1 MRIISG
7 FDIRKIRISSMKKL
21 FTISLAIVVNTLVCL
36 SQEGGK
42 TNSEIG
48 VKTITSND
56 NQYLTITYC
65 YTGSPAYIA
74 GLEVGNHIYQI
85 DDRKIS
91 DLKDPAKYLNGA
103 PGTNVK
109 LSVKRFGQT
118 DCFDMNVTR
127 VSDGTS
133 LIINSANYDDRYVTE
148 KKLMSYDDT
157 WQMGNTTCMSDNT
170 KDLFKFRTYDFEYTS
185 TEDPLQEKLIFNELV
200 RQLNLMGM
208 TRTEQKPDFLILMSF
223 YSGKEEQYIPP
234 QQIVSTKIKNVY
246 NWYWGVVPVAV
257 TNTTTKDGYKEVKY
271 LANINLKFLDA
282 NEIETS
288 KTLPVVWSGSISKVS
303 KDQIFLTD
311 KSKDFFTVML
321 DQFPEVSQINS
332 IVYFIRHYY
341 YTGLVYDRSDIQ
353 IIGGVISGSPAE
365 MSGIKK
371 GDKILSISGR
381 TLPSKY
387 LSLAFGKSGSNKR
400 GSALNYMFVHYT
412 NNTPEINFEVERIG
426 EKRTIVVA
434 PIDRYIVLTR
444 TH

>member
-1 MRIISG
+1 
-7 FDIRKIRISSMKKL
+7 MKKI

-48 VKTITSND
+48 VETKTSND
-56 NQYLTITYC
+56 NQYLTITHC
-65 YTGSPAYIA
+65 YKGSPAAIA
-74 GLEVGNHIYQI
+74 GLEVRNHIYQI
-85 DDRKIS
+85 DDKKIS

-127 VSDGTS
+127 VSNGPS
-133 LIINSANYDDRYVTE
+133 LIINSANYDYRYVTE
-148 KKLMSYDDT
+148 KELTSYDPYSWDVAV
-157 WQMGNTTCMSDNT
+157 TTCLNDNT

-208 TRTEQKPDFLILMSF
+208 TRSEQKPDFLILMSF

-257 TNTTTKDGYKEVKY
+257 TNTTTTNGYKEVKY

-288 KTLPVVWSGSISKVS
+288 KTLPVVWTGSISNVS
-303 KDQIFLTD
+303 KEPTFLSD

-321 DQFPEVSQINS
+321 DQFPEVRQRNS
-332 IVYFIRHYY
+332 IAYYIRHYY
-341 YTGLVYDRSDIQ
+341 YTGLVYDKSFVPF
-353 IIGGVISGSPAE
+353 IGGVVSGSPAE
-365 MSGIKK
+365 LSGIKK
-371 GDKILSISGR
+371 GDKILSINGR
-381 TLPSKY
+381 TLPSKITGDETKNF
-387 LSLAFGKSGSNKR
+387 AFGKSGNNKR
-400 GSALNYMFVHYT
+400 GTALNYMFVDYA
-412 NNTPEINFEVERIG
+412 NNIPNIIFEVERNG
-426 EKRTIVVA
+426 EKKTIEVT